1 MARNLY
7 RFYLYTVFIVLVIF
21 AAIALGQLLSTLL
34 LLVPFLRSSY
44 ENAPSQTRITQSL
57 VFALVSWAI
66 AGLLGGLHYW
76 LIRRDIH
83 NDPMAGG
90 SAIRSF
96 FLNTTEAIGISI
108 AVPFI
113 GFSVLGQLA
122 YGQQYGLVSIL
133 SFTLP
138 TLGVVILL
146 ELERRRTRAATGT
159 ALAFQRLHMY
169 GVQLLFLVMVALAW
183 ERNINSLIDTLLF
196 GGRGMRESCG
206 SLANCQNGNIGFLL
220 LSLLWF
226 VLFWLAYGWLT
237 RNDTSKLLRFILHFS
252 SIAVGV
258 SILLLGLYKG
268 ILLAFL
274 PAFHISLVLKDV
286 TGPNAQYDFAPFLL
300 LGVLIVI
307 IYHLLLMITAKRGL
321 IERDVVLATETSIA
335 TILTSFLFWSG
346 IAFLLYSALRSL
358 HGASPESVIWEEN
371 VAAIIVGL
379 VYILLDV
386 LLWRRNAA
394 EPIVYAG
401 ARRGFVLAVLGAG
414 ILALAIGGAV
424 AFYAWATSLFGS
436 PISNGLQVID
446 AGLAAFITGGS
457 MTALYLTIAIR
468 ERLFSGFTKRN
479 QRVVPSVSV
488 QTETIESVLDELLG
502 GSIPRDEA
510 ARRIRELENGLV
522 RM

>member
-1 MARNLY
+1 MAHNLY

-34 LLVPFLRSSY
+34 LLIPFLRSSY
-44 ENAPSQTRITQSL
+44 EHAPSQTQITQSL

-83 NDPMAGG
+83 NDSVAGG

-122 YGQQYGLVSIL
+122 YGQQYGLASIL

-146 ELERRRTRAATGT
+146 ELERRRTRAATGA
-159 ALAFQRLHMY
+159 ALAFQRLHVY
-169 GVQLLFLVMVALAW
+169 GVQLLFLVMLALAW

-196 GGRGMRESCG
+196 GGRGTHEYCG
-206 SLANCQNGNIGFLL
+206 SPANCQNGNVGFLL
-220 LSLLWF
+220 LTLLWF
-226 VLFWLAYGWLT
+226 VAFWLAYGWLT
-237 RNDTSKLLRFILHFS
+237 RNDSSKLLRFILHFS
-252 SIAVGV
+252 SVAVG
-258 SILLLGLYKG
+258 IG
-268 ILLAFL
+268 ILLTGLYRGVLLLLL
-274 PAFHISLVLKDV
+274 PAFHISFALKDV

-300 LGVLIVI
+300 LGILII
-307 IYHLLLMITAKRGL
+307 SMYHLLLTMAAKQSL
-321 IERDVVLATETSIA
+321 IERGVVVAAETSIA

-346 IAFLLYSALRSL
+346 VAFLLYRALRSL
-358 HGASPESVIWEEN
+358 HGASPESMIWEEN

-379 VYILLDV
+379 AYIPLDFF
-386 LLWRRNAA
+386 LWRRNAA
-394 EPIVYAG
+394 EPLMYAG
-401 ARRGFVLAVLGAG
+401 ARRGFALAVLGAG
-414 ILALAIGGAV
+414 VLACAIGGAV
-424 AFYAWATSLFGS
+424 AFYALATSLFSS
-436 PISNGLQVID
+436 PIANWLQVTD
-446 AGLAAFITGGS
+446 SGLAACIAGGIV
-457 MTALYLTIAIR
+457 TALYLTVAIR

-479 QRVVPSVSV
+479 QHDVPSPV
-488 QTETIESVLDELLG
+488 QTVTIESVLDELLG
-502 GSIPRDEA
+502 GSITRDEA
-510 ARRIRELENGLV
+510 AHRIRDLEKGLV